1 MLVSPSS
8 APCTVT
14 ATIAPV
20 STSTACSALWARCVR
35 PSFIFVIFASGSE
48 GLVQSSLDA
57 FFFRRRSS
65 RASASR
71 VGVLI
76 PDAFASPFRNSS

>member
-1 MLVSPSS
+1 M
-8 APCTVT
+8 VT

-20 STSTACSALWARCVR
+20 SVSIACSALCAKCVR
-35 PSFIFVIFASGSE
+35 PSFIFAIFASGSD
-48 GLVQSSLDA
+48 GLVQSLFDA

-65 RASASR
+65 RDSASR

-76 PDAFASPFRNSS
+76 PDALARPLKYSS